1 MGGLLKLILFCFCI
15 YLLLKWL
22 FKPVI
27 QYFLKKAVNDF
38 VKKNGGQFEARYQQ
52 QSGRRSEQR
61 EGSINVD
68 YVPPKK
74 NDSKI
79 PDNEGE
85 YVDYVEIK

>member
-1 MGGLLKLILFCFCI
+1 MGGLLKLILFCFCV

-27 QYFLKKAVNDF
+27 QYLLKKAVNDF
-38 VKKNGGQFEARYQQ
+38 VKKNGGRFEARYHQ
-52 QSGRRSEQR
+52 QSSTRSDRR

-68 YVPPKK
+68 YVPPQKH
-74 NDSKI
+74 DPKI